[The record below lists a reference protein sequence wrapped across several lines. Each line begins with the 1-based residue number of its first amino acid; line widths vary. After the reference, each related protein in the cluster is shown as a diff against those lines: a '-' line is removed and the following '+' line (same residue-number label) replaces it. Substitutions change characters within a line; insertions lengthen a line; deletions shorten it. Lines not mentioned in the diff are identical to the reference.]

1 MIASKNQLLSNS
13 MSSGKYNRYHYYV
26 AQYRKTIPIQGI
38 GTNTKNGTDTGDQYE
53 YRKPI

>member
-1 MIASKNQLLSNS
+1 